1 MAHRLTLLQVQRK
14 IFEITK
20 LQIFDAVVSQIR
32 PLATMLRKC
41 YRIVL
46 NGSYL
51 HRTKNFA
58 ILEKYL
64 V

>member
-14 IFEITK
+14 IFEMMK
-20 LQIFDAVVSQIR
+20 SKIFDAVEGQIR
-32 PLATMLRKC
+32 PLVTILQEC
-41 YRIVL
+41 HRIVL

-58 ILEKYL
+58 ILEKY
-64 V
+64 